1 VPDELVVA
9 PAGGNEADNADVGP
23 PPLLPPWEERLLC
36 CCWENDAARG
46 RFLDDGRRSCASS
59 RSSGTSVWPVRTL

>member
-1 VPDELVVA
+1 MLDGFVVA
-9 PAGGNEADNADVGP
+9 PAGGNEADNADVR
-23 PPLLPPWEERLLC
+23 PLPLWEEEGWL
-36 CCWENDAARG
+36 CCWENDTARE